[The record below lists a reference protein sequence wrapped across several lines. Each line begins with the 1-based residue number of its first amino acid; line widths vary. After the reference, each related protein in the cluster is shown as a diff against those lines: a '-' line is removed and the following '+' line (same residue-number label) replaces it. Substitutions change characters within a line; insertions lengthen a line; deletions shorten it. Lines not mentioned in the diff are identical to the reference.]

1 MTDHSVLLKERI
13 TFLEDRQSREIIVLK
28 EQANITYES
37 FKPIN
42 LLKNTLE
49 EFTYQPDLKEKVL
62 KGVAG
67 ITTGYLS
74 KKIFVGTSHNP
85 IRKLAGTLFQ
95 VAVTTLIAGNSDKLK
110 AIGEVF
116 LKHLLGRETAITDD
130 E

>member
-13 TFLEDRQSREIIVLK
+13 TFLEDRQSREMITLK
-28 EQANITYES
+28 EQAHVTYES

-49 EFTYQPDLKEKVL
+49 EFTYQPDLKDKIL
-62 KGVAG
+62 KGMAG
-67 ITTGYLS
+67 VTTGYLS

-85 IRKLAGTLFQ
+85 AKKLAGTLFQ
-95 VAVTTLIAGNSDKLK
+95 VAVTALVAGNSDKLK

-116 LKHLLGRETAITDD
+116 LKHLLGRETVIKDD

>member
-1 MTDHSVLLKERI
+1 MTDHSLLLEERIIFLEDCQSREIVLLKE
-13 TFLEDRQSREIIVLK
+13 
-28 EQANITYES
+28 QAHTTYES

-49 EFTYQPDLKEKVL
+49 EFTYQPDLKEIIL
-62 KGVAG
+62 KGMAG
-67 ITTGYLS
+67 VTTGYLS
-74 KKIFVGTSHNP
+74 KKIFVGTSNNP
-85 IRKLAGTLFQ
+85 IKKLTGMLFQ
-95 VAVTTLIAGNSDKLK
+95 VAVTTLVAGNSDKLK